1 VKEADRIAPQAV
13 SASPRYRAAL
23 ECMAAETGRPIGS
36 VAAEADACLQELRS
50 GHTRFFHGLTVRA
63 GRALCGRG
71 YTRIDYDAAQ
81 VARLRPVFERHP
93 CVVLSSH
100 RSYLDGG
107 ALTVGFHE
115 HGLPRTFEFVGIN
128 MAFWPLGA
136 MWRRMG
142 GILLRRRLA
151 DPVYK
156 FALREFLGCL
166 VEQGRHLRWFIEG
179 TRSRSGKLA
188 PPKLGLL
195 AYVVEA
201 YLQERCDDLMLVPVS
216 VSYDQLHEVEEFAG
230 AARGEPKRSESLG
243 WLLRYIR
250 AQRGRFGNI
259 YVRFGE
265 PVSVREALGPPAQAA
280 ALSRESRERALAKL
294 AFEVSWRINQATVIT
309 GIALVAIALLGA
321 RQVPVTLAQMRF
333 ALAGYLRHAQR
344 RGLPLAAD
352 ADLKDPRMLAR
363 SLDALVSRGVAC
375 REVGHGDDRYVIA
388 ADGHLR
394 AAYYR
399 NSLIHFFLIGAIAE
413 LALLLASGQ
422 PVAAR
427 EAAFE
432 QAGYELRD
440 LLKFEFFF
448 QEKDEFRDA
457 LLAEARRLEP
467 RWPESLAHGEAGAR
481 RVLEIAETLSSDM
494 MLRSFLE
501 AYLIV
506 ADTLCAA
513 AAATLDDD
521 AVLLEACARRGQDY
535 LQQGRL
541 ANPESVSRVLF
552 ASGLR
557 LARHRG
563 LVGPGAGTAADRQ
576 ALAAQLRKL
585 LAAMDVV
592 YAVALRRVQAMVTPR
607 AT

>member
-1 VKEADRIAPQAV
+1 LKGADRITPQAV
-13 SASPRYRAAL
+13 AGSPRYRIAL
-23 ECMAAETGRPIGS
+23 ERLAAESGRPIES

-71 YTRIDYDAAQ
+71 YAHIDYDPEQ

-107 ALTVGFHE
+107 ALTVGFHD

-179 TRSRSGKLA
+179 TRSRSGKLG

-201 YLQERCDDLMLVPVS
+201 YLQERSDDLMLVPVS
-216 VSYDQLHEVEEFAG
+216 VSYDELHEVEEFAG
-230 AARGEPKRSESLG
+230 AARGEPKNAESLG
-243 WLLRYIR
+243 WLIRYIR
-250 AQRGRFGNI
+250 AQRGRFGNV

-265 PVSVREALGPPAQAA
+265 PVSVRGALGPPAQAA
-280 ALSRESRERALAKL
+280 ALSREARELALAKL
-294 AFEVSWRINQATVIT
+294 AFEVSWRINQATPIT

-344 RGLPLAAD
+344 RGLPLAAG

-375 REVGHGDDRYVIA
+375 REQGADGERFVIA

-413 LALLLASGQ
+413 LALLIASEQ
-422 PVAAR
+422 PAAAR
-427 EAAFE
+427 EAAFV
-432 QAGYELRD
+432 QAACELRD

-448 QEKDEFRDA
+448 QDRDMFHDE
-457 LLAEARRLEP
+457 LLAEARRLDP
-467 RWPESLAHGEAGAR
+467 HWPASLALGEVGAR
-481 RVLEIAETLSSDM
+481 ARLETAETLSSDM

-501 AYLIV
+501 PYLIV
-506 ADTLCAA
+506 ADTLREADAA
-513 AAATLDDD
+513 AHDDD
-521 AVLLEACARRGQDY
+521 ATLLEACARRGEDY
-535 LQQGRL
+535 QQQGRL

-563 LVGPGAGTAADRQ
+563 LMGQGAGAIESRQ
-576 ALAAQLRKL
+576 AMTAQLRKL

-592 YAVALRRVQAMVTPR
+592 HAVAVRRVQAMVTPR
-607 AT
+607 VT